1 MLTHLECTRCGEY
14 YPADRPQSVCTK
26 DGGVLYARYDLA
38 NIKRSFSAARL
49 AGRTPTMW
57 RYDAVLPD
65 ADPVSLGEGFTPMLP
80 SREFPNVFIK
90 DEGLNPTGSFKARG
104 LSAAVTMA
112 RHFGLKKL
120 AIPSA
125 GNAAG
130 ALAAYAAAAGVEA
143 HIFMPKDVPAANRIE
158 CDYYGAHVT
167 LVDGLISDCAR
178 RVAELKE
185 SDAWKRE
192 GWFDVS
198 TTKEPYRV
206 EGKKTMGYEVAEQL
220 GWKLPQ
226 GIIYPTGGG
235 VGLLGMWK
243 AFEEMEALGWIGS
256 KTGMPHVSPPLRDV
270 GTSTERP
277 KMVCVQA
284 SGCAPVVKAWE
295 EGKSSMEMWANAATL
310 ASGLRVPK
318 PYGDYLILDILRKS
332 KGTAVTATDDEILE
346 AARHW
351 SKVEGI
357 FAAPEGAACLV
368 AYRKL
373 RASGFFKPDDTV
385 VLFNTGSGMKY
396 LDVLD
401 TTKHGAPDAPAE
413 PRTPSSGEVASAKPA
428 ARHIGG
434 IIGPY

>member
-1 MLTHLECTRCGEY
+1 MLTHLECTRCGEH
-14 YPADRPQSVCTK
+14 YPADRPQSVCPK
-26 DGGVLYARYDLA
+26 DAGILYARYDLA
-38 NIKRSFSAARL
+38 TIKRTFSAARL
-49 AGRTPTMW
+49 VGRAPTMW

-65 ADPVSLGEGFTPMLP
+65 ANPVSLGEGFTPMLL
-80 SREFPNVFIK
+80 SRENSSVYIK

-104 LSAAVTMA
+104 LSACVTMA
-112 RHFGLKKL
+112 RHFGLKRL

-143 HIFMPKDVPAANRIE
+143 HIFMPKDVPMANRIE

-178 RVAELKE
+178 KVAELKS
-185 SDAWKRE
+185 SDAWEKD

-243 AFEEMEALGWIGS
+243 AFDEMEELGWIGS
-256 KTGMPHVSPPLRDV
+256 G
-270 GTSTERP
+270 RP
-277 KMVCVQA
+277 KMVCVQSA
-284 SGCAPVVKAWE
+284 GCAPIIKAWD
-295 EGKSSMEMWANAATL
+295 EGKSVSEMWENAATS
-310 ASGLRVPK
+310 AAGLRVPK
-318 PYGDYLILDILRKS
+318 AYGDYLILDILKKS
-332 KGTAVTATDDEILE
+332 GGTAVSATDSEIMN
-346 AARHW
+346 AAGEWART
-351 SKVEGI
+351 EGI
-357 FAAPEGAACLV
+357 FAAPEGAAALV
-368 AYRKL
+368 AYQKL
-373 RASGFFKPDDTV
+373 RANKFFSPNDKV
-385 VLFNTGSGMKY
+385 VLFNTGSGLKY
-396 LDVLD
+396 L
-401 TTKHGAPDAPAE
+401 
-413 PRTPSSGEVASAKPA
+413 EVIDEHNNRAFKKPVS
-428 ARHIGG
+428 RQIGG